1 MIGVN
6 RGTKHLNR
14 FLECT
19 KASSVFRL
27 GCTGAY
33 EQTYTSIGMLGAST
47 TTYDAEG
54 EILTTA
60 KWDHVTREDIEGVLD
75 RFRGEI
81 TQTPPM

>member
-1 MIGVN
+1 
-6 RGTKHLNR
+6 
-14 FLECT
+14 
-19 KASSVFRL
+19 
-27 GCTGAY
+27 
-33 EQTYTSIGMLGAST
+33 MLGAST

-81 TQTPPM
+81 IQTPPM